1 MAASTDPNG
10 VAAVAAY
17 DHQEVERR
25 WRERWE
31 ADGTNRSRVD
41 WDRPKYYAV
50 TMLPYTSGDLHIGH
64 WYAMTPSDARARFM
78 RMQGYNVLFP
88 IGFDGFG
95 LPAENAAI
103 KSNIHPAI
111 WTRRNIERMR
121 IQLRSMGAMFDWE
134 REAISADPSYY
145 RWTEWF
151 FKRFYDA
158 GVAYRGEAIVNWSPT
173 LQTVLA
179 NEQVIDGKDE
189 REGQPVEQ
197 KLMAQWFFAITRY
210 ADELLSYEGVDWP
223 EPVRL
228 MQANWIGRSEGAEV
242 VFLTEAG
249 DEIPIFTTRP
259 DTLWGA
265 TFMVLAPEHPLVG
278 RLTTTDQRKV
288 VNEYLEAAARRTE
301 LERMEA
307 ERDRTGVFTGGFAVN
322 PVNGER
328 IPVWVAD
335 YVLLSYGSGAIMAV
349 PAHDQRDFEFAR
361 KFSLPILPVILPTG
375 ADALDGTTMTE
386 SYVGPGVM
394 VGSGPIDGVQTN
406 LEKGRR
412 NPSVAA
418 TIDWLEEQGTG
429 NEAVTYRLRD
439 WLISR
444 QRYWGAPIPVVY
456 REGGEIEAVAESE
469 LPVLLPEDV
478 DFVPTGRS
486 PLTYTEEFLH
496 TEDSEGLPARRET
509 DTMDT
514 FMCSSWYQYRYL
526 SPDYDDAPFDPE
538 EAAYWLPIDV
548 YTGGAEHGV
557 MHLLYTR
564 FFTKVMRDLGMF
576 DETATAMRRHGR
588 DPEGLFDEPMML
600 LRNQG
605 HILGEERNGDRI
617 VARGRLDGDR
627 LTADSVVVDPGA
639 VPGDGS
645 VVGEIMKRVESVLDV
660 RGDDGTLVRVVVPE
674 DAAIEIPEIPG
685 DNDVRQLRQ
694 HLDVQRMSKT
704 RGNVVNPDDL
714 VTKYGADT
722 VRTYLMFAFD
732 WVKGG
737 PWDSR
742 GIVGARRFIDDVWKL
757 STMRFDPGE
766 VDATREAK
774 LRRAVHQTIHKVEH
788 DMFEFEWNTA
798 VAALMTLRNEMQA
811 AVRSLRVGTAVW
823 EEAVTTMLLLLAPI
837 APYITDELWHRRGN
851 EGSIH
856 LAKWP
861 TADLDAARQDTVTM
875 VIQVNGKVRD
885 RVVVPADIDA
895 AAAEA
900 VALAA
905 ERIQPW
911 IEDGEVRRVISRP
924 PKLVNLV
931 VG

>member
-1 MAASTDPNG
+1 M
-10 VAAVAAY
+10 
-17 DHQEVERR
+17 
-25 WRERWE
+25 
-31 ADGTNRSRVD
+31 
-41 WDRPKYYAV
+41 
-50 TMLPYTSGDLHIGH
+50 
-64 WYAMTPSDARARFM
+64 
-78 RMQGYNVLFP
+78 
-88 IGFDGFG
+88 
-95 LPAENAAI
+95 
-103 KSNIHPAI
+103 
-111 WTRRNIERMR
+111 
-121 IQLRSMGAMFDWE
+121 
-134 REAISADPSYY
+134 
-145 RWTEWF
+145 
-151 FKRFYDA
+151 
-158 GVAYRGEAIVNWSPT
+158 
-173 LQTVLA
+173 
-179 NEQVIDGKDE
+179 
-189 REGQPVEQ
+189 
-197 KLMAQWFFAITRY
+197 
-210 ADELLSYEGVDWP
+210 
-223 EPVRL
+223 
-228 MQANWIGRSEGAEV
+228 
-242 VFLTEAG
+242 
-249 DEIPIFTTRP
+249 
-259 DTLWGA
+259 
-265 TFMVLAPEHPLVG
+265 
-278 RLTTTDQRKV
+278 
-288 VNEYLEAAARRTE
+288 
-301 LERMEA
+301 
-307 ERDRTGVFTGGFAVN
+307 
-322 PVNGER
+322 
-328 IPVWVAD
+328 
-335 YVLLSYGSGAIMAV
+335 
-349 PAHDQRDFEFAR
+349 
-361 KFSLPILPVILPTG
+361 
-375 ADALDGTTMTE
+375 
-386 SYVGPGVM
+386 
-394 VGSGPIDGVQTN
+394 
-406 LEKGRR
+406 
-412 NPSVAA
+412 
-418 TIDWLEEQGTG
+418 
-429 NEAVTYRLRD
+429 
-439 WLISR
+439 
-444 QRYWGAPIPVVY
+444 
-456 REGGEIEAVAESE
+456 
-469 LPVLLPEDV
+469 
-478 DFVPTGRS
+478 
-486 PLTYTEEFLH
+486 
-496 TEDSEGLPARRET
+496 
-509 DTMDT
+509 
-514 FMCSSWYQYRYL
+514 
-526 SPDYDDAPFDPE
+526 
-538 EAAYWLPIDV
+538 
-548 YTGGAEHGV
+548 
-557 MHLLYTR
+557 
-564 FFTKVMRDLGMF
+564 
-576 DETATAMRRHGR
+576 
-588 DPEGLFDEPMML
+588 
-600 LRNQG
+600 
-605 HILGEERNGDRI
+605 
-617 VARGRLDGDR
+617 
-627 LTADSVVVDPGA
+627 
-639 VPGDGS
+639 
-645 VVGEIMKRVESVLDV
+645 